1 MDKLKKKIE
10 DYVEYILF
18 QHDMSV
24 GRNENN
30 MNTRNKIIAR
40 CMSDLER
47 HKGLAEVLQ
56 NDKQIEYFVRQTILY
71 MV

>member
-1 MDKLKKKIE
+1 MDELRKKIE
-10 DYVEYILF
+10 NYVSNLLF
-18 QHDMSV
+18 LHDMSV

-30 MNTRNKIIAR
+30 QKTMDKIVER

-47 HKGLAEVLQ
+47 HKGLVEILQ
-56 NDKQIEYFVRQTILY
+56 NDRQIEYFVRQTILY

>member
-1 MDKLKKKIE
+1 MEEIKKKIE
-10 DYVEYILF
+10 SYVSNILF
-18 QHDMSV
+18 LHDMSV

-30 MNTRNKIIAR
+30 KKTMERIVAK

-47 HKGLAEVLQ
+47 HEGLLEILK
-56 NDKQIEYFVRQTILY
+56 NDRQIEYFVRQTILY